1 MSIEDQAVAVV
12 NRPKAGRKAG
22 QESRAAEFRQR
33 LVIWK
38 QTPESSRPSLRALSR
53 ELDTSHQLLEHYLD
67 GLEEWQ
73 AVERYRMAT
82 QRAQER
88 ARKIEACAAAEG
100 LEMTIRECCD
110 VIITPGVLDQIEGM
124 RQNAKRGPLHP
135 GEFKILEIWAKRFPA
150 AQELLN
156 RREQI
161 GVKARKLFT
170 EIVQAAPR
178 LEGEMFHA
186 WVQRILDASAKYE
199 TRIPTILSEE
209 LLTRLSRRGLKK

>member
-1 MSIEDQAVAVV
+1 LCSQPDRVFGRHNASDFEVDRDFREGQLDRIE
-12 NRPKAGRKAG
+12 
-22 QESRAAEFRQR
+22 ELRQ
-33 LVIWK
+33 K
-38 QTPESSRPSLRALSR
+38 T
-53 ELDTSHQLLEHYLD
+53 
-67 GLEEWQ
+67 
-73 AVERYRMAT
+73 
-82 QRAQER
+82 
-88 ARKIEACAAAEG
+88 
-100 LEMTIRECCD
+100 
-110 VIITPGVLDQIEGM
+110 
-124 RQNAKRGPLHP
+124 KRGPLHSA
-135 GEFKILEIWAKRFPA
+135 EFKILEIWAKHFPA

-209 LLTRLSRRGLKK
+209 LLTRLSRRGLKKRME